1 MEQKVKAEI
10 EALFNGKLKRAIAG
24 DAKALQAVQRE
35 RAQLQDEIRALE
47 DRAGKAEA
55 AARILAET
63 IDQAIL
69 RNETPSKQIREA
81 ELRMQEV
88 KSCKAKAELLKNE
101 DLDAQQREKAAL
113 DALTKSLWTGFLS
126 CRDELAGRLRGHL
139 DEVLL
144 TMALFE
150 SEAVAFQ
157 KALQVSF
164 SSDMDEDLG
173 RFLQLGAQVEGLE
186 PYTQPIGKRE
196 AYLLRQEARK
206 KLTQAG

>member
-1 MEQKVKAEI
+1 MKDKVKAEI

-24 DAKALQAVQRE
+24 DVKALQAVQRE

-55 AARILAET
+55 TARTLAET

-81 ELRMQEV
+81 ELRMHEV
-88 KSCKAKAELLKNE
+88 KSCTAKAELLKNE
-101 DLDAQQREKAAL
+101 DLEAQQREKAAQ
-113 DALTKSLWTGFLS
+113 DALSKSLWSGFMS

-139 DEVLL
+139 EEVLL

-157 KALQVSF
+157 KAHQVSF

-173 RFLQLGAQVEGLE
+173 RFLQLRAQVESMDGF
-186 PYTQPIGKRE
+186 TQPIGKRE
-196 AYLLRQEARK
+196 AYIRRREVRQKLL
-206 KLTQAG
+206 G